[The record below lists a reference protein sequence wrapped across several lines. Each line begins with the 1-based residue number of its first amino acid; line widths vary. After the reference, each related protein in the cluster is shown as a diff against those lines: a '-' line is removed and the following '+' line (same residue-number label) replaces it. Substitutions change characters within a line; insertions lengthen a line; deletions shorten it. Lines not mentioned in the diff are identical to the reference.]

1 MLPPGQTGERI
12 KACPPR
18 REFVYHSFQTVP
30 AGYYPKGAPF
40 SIFEVAEKEGMTK
53 GQALQKAELI
63 EFHKNLLPFN

>member
-1 MLPPGQTGERI
+1 M
-12 KACPPR
+12 
-18 REFVYHSFQTVP
+18 YHSFQTVP